1 MLQGLL
7 LLTLPRSG
15 ASSPTRVLVVRP
27 TYTAIVNNVATP
39 SPTAALP
46 PTVLCLSGH
55 DPSGGAGQIADI
67 QAITAQHA
75 HPAVAITC
83 NTVQDTVNA
92 RRIMPIPVTDVIA
105 QAKAVLAD
113 QAVACIKLGLLATRD
128 IGDAVA
134 ALLAAHPSIA
144 LVVDPVLVASG
155 GGTLADAALRPLLA
169 GKLAARATILTPN
182 TAEALALTGAPTAR
196 AAAHDLLGV
205 GAQAVLVTDGDGA
218 GAVVNNQLFLADGSA
233 SAIKVPRLPGRF
245 HGSGCT
251 LAAALAARLAHGD
264 SLHLAVQ
271 TAIAYTQRS
280 LGAAISPGKGQAIPL
295 RSC

>member
-1 MLQGLL
+1 MLTGFARFRICRRTTVVQRVTRVRAAYTARM
-7 LLTLPRSG
+7 TLPG
-15 ASSPTRVLVVRP
+15 HAVL
-27 TYTAIVNNVATP
+27 
-39 SPTAALP
+39 

-67 QAITAQHA
+67 QAVTAQQA

-92 RRIMPIPVTDVIA
+92 RRIMPLPVVDVID

-113 QAVACIKLGLLATRD
+113 QTVACIKLGLLATRD

-134 ALLAAHPSIA
+134 RLLAAHPDIP

-155 GGTLADAALRPLLA
+155 GSTLADAALRPLLA
-169 GKLAARATILTPN
+169 GKLAARASILTPN
-182 TAEALALTGAPTAR
+182 TDEALALTGAPTAR
-196 AAAHDLLGV
+196 AAAHDLIGA
-205 GAQAVLVTDGDGA
+205 GAQAVLVTDGDGQ
-218 GAVVNNQLFLADGSA
+218 GPTVVNQLFLADGSA
-233 SAIKVPRLPGRF
+233 SAIKVPRLPGPF

-251 LAAALAARLAHGD
+251 LASAIAARLAHGD

-271 TAIAYTQRS
+271 TAIAYTQRT
-280 LGAAISPGKGQAIPL
+280 LAAAISPGKGQAIPL
-295 RSC
+295 RSV